1 MYARDTR
8 RERAAKRKKEK
19 EEEEKEN
26 PNSFRCFRKTRWNA
40 SIFLDSVDCATS
52 LQLKLMCPPARDAAT
67 FHQ

>member
-26 PNSFRCFRKTRWNA
+26 PNSFRCFRKVECEYF
-40 SIFLDSVDCATS
+40 S
-52 LQLKLMCPPARDAAT
+52 
-67 FHQ
+67 